1 MQYACFK
8 IRRSIVL
15 TLLFLACMLLRPAFA
30 GMEIDWGDVRSQDP
44 RLREAI
50 FYLEDGDYFEGI
62 KRLVINRNFINAANV
77 DKNNISLLLSALYLG
92 YSMPDEAKEL
102 LSEELDK
109 NGKLRVQNALWLKLA
124 QARYQR
130 SQFVDAATALMQI
143 RGKMPREAEIER
155 RSLFALVLI
164 QQKQAKQAAEVLNVI
179 DLKGPV
185 ATTAFERYNL
195 AVALLK
201 LNRTGEAMEQLKLL
215 SEMKSTQQDLLA
227 LRDQALITAG
237 YSLLKNKDPAQAKT
251 YLEQVRLEGTLSG
264 KAMLG
269 LGWAYSIMD
278 KHKLSIAAWSEL
290 GTRDISDPAALEAS
304 LAVPYAYSK
313 LQAYRQ
319 AVDHYE
325 TAITNFVTADKKLDA
340 LMASVRNGK
349 TLAVILKQGPM
360 AHSTAMQDYRKV
372 TDPADL
378 HFLAPLLMSYEF
390 QEAHRN
396 YEDMQTLAKKVQHGI
411 NRVEKAK
418 MATSFRE
425 AYMVRLVKYQTEISN
440 TTRDLE
446 KYIKRLTLTHLNA
459 QKERV
464 NRYVSQARFSMA
476 QIYDQ
481 AARSSGQ

>member
-1 MQYACFK
+1 MLTHRYT
-8 IRRSIVL
+8 IRLSVVL
-15 TLLFLACMLLRPAFA
+15 TLLFITTCTLIRPAVA
-30 GMEIDWGDVRSQDP
+30 GMDIVWGDVQDP

-50 FYLEDGDYFEGI
+50 FDLEEEDYFAGI
-62 KRLVINRNFINAANV
+62 VRLVTNRNFIDAGADKDNV
-77 DKNNISLLLSALYLG
+77 NLLLVALYLG
-92 YSMPDEAKEL
+92 YGMPDEAKEL

-109 NGKLRVQNALWLKLA
+109 NSKIELQNTLWLKLA

-130 SQFVDAATALMQI
+130 GQYADANTALTQI
-143 RGKMPREAEIER
+143 RGKMPREAELER
-155 RSLFALVLI
+155 RLLFALVLI
-164 QQKQAKQAAEVLNVI
+164 QQKQPKQAADVLNVI
-179 DLKGPV
+179 DLKGNV
-185 ATTAFERYNL
+185 TNTAFVRYNL

-201 LNRTGEAMEQLKLL
+201 LNRIGEAMAQLKLL
-215 SEMKSTQQDLLA
+215 GDMNSAQKDLLA

-251 YLEQVRLEGTLSG
+251 YLEQVRLDGTLSG

-290 GTRDISDPAALEAS
+290 GKRDISDPAALEAA
-304 LAVPYAYSK
+304 LAIPYAYSK
-313 LQAYRQ
+313 LEAYRQ
-319 AVDHYE
+319 AAEHYE
-325 TAITNFVTADKKLDA
+325 TAISDFVAADKKLDA
-340 LMASVRNGK
+340 LMVSVRGGK
-349 TLAVILKQGPM
+349 ALAVILKQGPM
-360 AHSTAMQDYRKV
+360 AHPTAMQEYRKV

-396 YEDMQTLAKKVQHGI
+396 YEDMQTLSKKVQQWI
-411 NRVEKAK
+411 NALEKAK
-418 MATSFRE
+418 NVSPSFRE
-425 AYMVRLVKYQTEISN
+425 SYMGRLVKHQTEISN

-446 KYIKRLTLTHLNA
+446 KHIKRLTLTHLNA
-459 QKERV
+459 QKERI

-481 AARSSGQ
+481 AARTSGQ